1 MNFKRTQPIRTRT
14 LFRFTGIL
22 VATLLFATLPGGALL
37 SQDGTGGTTTAPT
50 GTPGLDRDEI
60 RSPRVD
66 FINRNNTPYSQ
77 AARRAEVASGS
88 TLADQVIEKK
98 EATDDGITIKRIFD
112 KDAKG
117 YGADVV
123 TIEPSANIGHINRIQ
138 RVITGYLMKAFEYSE
153 ADATAIARFVLYYN
167 ANNRQSEKLLS
178 DKYIPAVAE
187 NIDIKKLGIDRSYRN
202 WSGNTQMV
210 IPIRLSAVRPGET
223 DLNNK
228 EINEETK
235 NVDQA
240 EIDRLKKIQE
250 ERNREEQKKLAEK
263 EDELKKQQENLK
275 KNEEELKREQEKTE
289 DSRTDT
295 GKRLE
300 ELRNDPNADPADIK
314 KAEEEVKEIE
324 KKQEEVAEKI
334 EEVKEQQEETAQKQE
349 EVKEQQQEIAE
360 QQEEAANNNTGDNT
374 GDNNNQPGDN
384 TGDNTDAAKVEEL
397 QKENEELKKAQEEKE
412 EISENVVED
421 KILFMRVLRYTSKG
435 HYNNELWYIDATKD
449 DALQR
454 SSFSKICSRE
464 FIVVEDAGILVTGYI
479 GEVDDPSEH
488 RLILLNTD
496 DLDKKTESEERV
508 FWNTPMINK
517 DGKIYAIMEKDGEHY
532 LARFNNDLTLDAASS
547 EPVNLYSDITFYK
560 EKIYL
565 TGKPRSGENTT
576 IQVFNRADLKLI
588 KSITPPATTS
598 ASR

>member
-14 LFRFTGIL
+14 PFRFTGIL
-22 VATLLFATLPGGALL
+22 IAFILLAGLPAGALL
-37 SQDGTGGTTTAPT
+37 SQDGTGGDTAAPT

-60 RSPRVD
+60 RSPRVN
-66 FINRNNTPYSQ
+66 FINRNNTPFSE
-77 AARRAEVASGS
+77 AARRREIASGA
-88 TLADQVIEKK
+88 TLADQVIAKK
-98 EATDDGITIKRIFD
+98 EASDDGISIKRIFSR
-112 KDAKG
+112 DAKG

-123 TIEPSANIGHINRIQ
+123 TIDSGANIGHINRIQ

-167 ANNRQSEKLLS
+167 ANNRQNAKLLV
-178 DKYIPAVAE
+178 DKYMPAVAE
-187 NIDIKKLGIDRSYRN
+187 SIDEKKLGIDRSYRN

-235 NVDQA
+235 DVDQA

-250 ERNREEQKKLAEK
+250 ERNREEQRKLAEK

-275 KNEEELKREQEKTE
+275 QNEEELAREQEKTE

-300 ELRNDPNADPADIK
+300 ELRNDPNADPADVK
-314 KAEEEVKEIE
+314 KAEEEVKQIE
-324 KKQEEVAEKI
+324 KKQEEVATKI
-334 EEVKEQQEETAQKQE
+334 EEVKKQQEQTAQKQE
-349 EVKEQQQEIAE
+349 EVKEQQQEIAK
-360 QQEEAANNNTGDNT
+360 QQEEAATDNT
-374 GDNNNQPGDN
+374 GDATKQPTDN
-384 TGDNTDAAKVEEL
+384 TGDNTNAAKVEEL
-397 QKENEELKKAQEEKE
+397 QKENEELKKQQEEKE
-412 EISENVVED
+412 QVSENVIED

-435 HYNNELWYIDATKD
+435 HYNNELWYIDAAKD

-464 FIVVEDAGILVTGYI
+464 FIVVKDAGILVTGYI
-479 GEVDDPSEH
+479 GEIDDPSEH
-488 RLILLNTD
+488 RLVLLNTD
-496 DLDKKTESEERV
+496 NLDKKTESQERV
-508 FWNTPMINK
+508 FWNTPMISK

-532 LARFNNDLTLDAASS
+532 LARFNPDLTLDVASS
-547 EPVNLYSDITFYK
+547 APVNLYSDITFYK

-565 TGKPRSGENTT
+565 TGKPRSGESTT
-576 IQVFNRADLKLI
+576 IQVFNRGDLKLVKTI
-588 KSITPPATTS
+588 EPPAASS